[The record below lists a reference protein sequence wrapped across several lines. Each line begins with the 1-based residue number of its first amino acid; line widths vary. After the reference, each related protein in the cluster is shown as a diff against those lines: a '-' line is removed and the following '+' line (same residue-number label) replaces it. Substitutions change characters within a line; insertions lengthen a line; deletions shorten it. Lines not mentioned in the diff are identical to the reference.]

1 MSLLDRVQ
9 AHKIASFCKDY
20 ELKYRLTSQLEKLFT
35 RAREDICIKAEK
47 ALTNATNKYKIVNVK
62 MGIVGGNYKK
72 YFPAIKSTKE

>member
-1 MSLLDRVQ
+1 M
-9 AHKIASFCKDY
+9 
-20 ELKYRLTSQLEKLFT
+20 EKLFT

-72 YFPAIKSTKE
+72 YFPAIKSIKE